1 MHLQDVVRRRA
12 GRQSTG
18 SRSSKQE
25 EQGREHPVRPGVR
38 LRLAS
43 VFQPKARRRC
53 AWTRRRDE
61 RVAPQNTGVER
72 NPVFFRLVYRQRP
85 RAVSRPKFGNL
96 PAQGHLQAGADPGS
110 GLQGHDPERQPK
122 SDELQCIVMNSTYY
136 SI

>member
-18 SRSSKQE
+18 SRSSK
-25 EQGREHPVRPGVR
+25 QGREHPVRPGVR